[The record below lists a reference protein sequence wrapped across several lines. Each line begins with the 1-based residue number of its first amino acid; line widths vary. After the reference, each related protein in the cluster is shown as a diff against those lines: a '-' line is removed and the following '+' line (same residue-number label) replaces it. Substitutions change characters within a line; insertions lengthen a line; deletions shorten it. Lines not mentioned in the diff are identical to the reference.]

1 MSETKRK
8 PGRPRKHPVEPAR
21 NVVEPTLDPLELGTP
36 ETHGVPVWT
45 GPGGVTDFP
54 PGKSATET
62 EPDLDAACRALLDR
76 LDIIG
81 RKHGHAPARVRAMR
95 EFVDVFVG
103 LVCR

>member
-8 PGRPRKHPVEPAR
+8 PGRPRKHPVEPA
-21 NVVEPTLDPLELGTP
+21 LDPLELGTP

-45 GPGGVTDFP
+45 GVGGVAEFA
-54 PGKSATET
+54 PGKPVAET
-62 EPDLDAACRALLDR
+62 EADLEAKYKALLDR

-103 LVCR
+103 LVCQ